1 MKPEGTPPF
10 CHPQAGDSRQQI
22 FKLELQVEFDDE
34 LFLFELMP
42 CLNFADS
49 RSGVSHLRT
58 PTRTLATA
66 TGVCLAPPTPP
77 SPHERGANL
86 TIPPCLAA
94 QEASSTF
101 ILTIPNGRRH
111 PRQLQV
117 RPAARSVALGPALSL
132 RRSALLARCRPA
144 RDSLNGSRR
153 ARAAQLP
160 AIRERSR
167 RARLFACTCRL
178 PRRGLWV
185 CALCVSCRVSM
196 YVLLGTCGLST
207 D

>member
-1 MKPEGTPPF
+1 M
-10 CHPQAGDSRQQI
+10 
-22 FKLELQVEFDDE
+22 L
-34 LFLFELMP
+34 

-117 RPAARSVALGPALSL
+117 RPAARSVCLGL
-132 RRSALLARCRPA
+132 RSACAAQHCLRAAGPRAIPSTVADEPGPLGYLLFVNVLAVPASLLAR
-144 RDSLNGSRR
+144 
-153 ARAAQLP
+153 
-160 AIRERSR
+160 
-167 RARLFACTCRL
+167 
-178 PRRGLWV
+178 V
-185 CALCVSCRVSM
+185 VCRVEVSGF
-196 YVLLGTCGLST
+196 VLCASRVGSVCMCC
-207 D
+207 